1 MPPPGGMAGR
11 AALFFGNSTTMA
23 SVVIRS
29 ATTEAA
35 LWIAVRTNFVEPGA
49 AGYCARFGHF

>member
-1 MPPPGGMAGR
+1 LG
-11 AALFFGNSTTMA
+11 AAARFFGNSASMA

-29 ATTEAA
+29 AATEAA

-49 AGYCARFGHF
+49 AGYRVRFGPF